1 MNINDI
7 NTIEQLKQIL
17 TGSQTIAFLI
27 ASSAV
32 ECFRG
37 ILMIRRLNNYEK
49 NTQNYSKPLMN
60 EI

>member
-1 MNINDI
+1 M
-7 NTIEQLKQIL
+7 ERLL

-27 ASSAV
+27 ASSTD
-32 ECFRG
+32 ECYRG
-37 ILMIRRLNNYEK
+37 ILMIRRLNSYEK